1 MCTSLS
7 MLNFQLKRSVI
18 RTISFLFCFV
28 LFFKFYFIFKLY
40 IIVLVLPNIKMNLP
54 QVYMCSPS
62 WTLLPPR
69 SPYHPSGSSQCT
81 SGMETCKISCMK
93 RVASPG
99 SMHNTGCL
107 GLEPL
112 ALKVDL
118 LSLTLW
124 LDRQYFANVNVI
136 CRTASILLFPKV
148 IVKEMNVLV
157 VGKSHRHYEVSF
169 FFFFSF
175 LFSPQKKKWQLCVMT
190 KVLANTT
197 VAIILQYINWSDQ
210 HIVHPKLTQC
220 CMLSQ

>member
-1 MCTSLS
+1 MD
-7 MLNFQLKRSVI
+7 SVGEGGEI
-18 RTISFLFCFV
+18 WENGIA
-28 LFFKFYFIFKLY
+28 
-40 IIVLVLPNIKMNLP
+40 
-54 QVYMCSPS
+54 
-62 WTLLPPR
+62 
-69 SPYHPSGSSQCT
+69 
-81 SGMETCKISCMK
+81 TCIISCMK

-157 VGKSHRHYEVSF
+157 LGKSHRHYEVSF
-169 FFFFSF
+169 FFFFF
-175 LFSPQKKKWQLCVMT
+175 FPVLTTKKEM
-190 KVLANTT
+190 
-197 VAIILQYINWSDQ
+197 AIMCHDQ
-210 HIVHPKLTQC
+210 GT
-220 CMLSQ
+220 S